1 MDLQDVR
8 EEPSVGGASK
18 ATEGRAEPTRIV
30 LLGKPGSGK
39 GTQAKRIARNEH
51 VPAIST
57 GDLIRSAIAEGTE
70 LGHRFKSY
78 TEKGKLVP
86 DELVL
91 AMVEERLEKPD
102 CSGGFLLD
110 GFPRTVPQATALEAY
125 LAERGTP
132 MHAAVYIVVPDEEL
146 VDRAVGR
153 RYCTECGATY
163 HVNFAPP
170 KVDNTCDQC
179 GHAPLQQRTDD
190 REEVV
195 RARLKEYEQ
204 KTAPL
209 VDFYRK
215 RGLLV
220 QVDGVGSPEDVAQ
233 RIETLLHDS
242 LPSRASSARPT

>member
-1 MDLQDVR
+1 MDLRDVR
-8 EEPSVGGASK
+8 EEPSVGGAK
-18 ATEGRAEPTRIV
+18 RTEPTRIV

-39 GTQAKRIARNEH
+39 GTQAKRISRDEDI
-51 VPAIST
+51 PAIST
-57 GDLIRSAIAEGTE
+57 GDLIRSAIADGTE
-70 LGHRFKSY
+70 LGQRFKSY

-110 GFPRTVPQATALEAY
+110 GFPRTVPQATALEEY
-125 LAERGTP
+125 LTERGTP
-132 MHAAVYIVVPDEEL
+132 MHAAVYIIVPDEEL
-146 VDRAVGR
+146 VGRAVGR

-163 HVNFAPP
+163 HVEFAPP
-170 KVDNTCDQC
+170 TDSDTCDNC
-179 GHAPLQQRTDD
+179 GHAPLQQRSDD

-195 RARLKEYEQ
+195 RARLSEYQE

-209 VDFYRK
+209 VDFYGK

-220 QVDGVGSPEDVAQ
+220 QVDGVGSPADVEE

-242 LPSRASSARPT
+242 LPSVESSAGPS